1 MSPTRRRSPTS
12 GSSFTDKM
20 RDRLTMLS
28 TAIQEADSGVK
39 ERRAK
44 KSVRTGRKGG
54 IWNSVADLLGNTTPR
69 PRNGPEE
76 LPMSRNRGSSFGM
89 TLRRASSADSFS
101 ASPRAAQ
108 PDCTPSHSVMAQ
120 LACLGIKE
128 AQPIKT
134 CRSRS
139 SPASRS
145 PPVIGA
151 QLPRND
157 ICGNEAAPI
166 NAGARLLRPT
176 PSRLRSPSP
185 GAPAAATT
193 VATVAPGGH
202 SPGMGPFLHHGESR
216 DFDSQLA
223 EVKDDY
229 TPDSVLASFSSGSG
243 SSGGFGIGWGGG
255 QMTNVNTTYRN

>member
-1 MSPTRRRSPTS
+1 
-12 GSSFTDKM
+12 
-20 RDRLTMLS
+20 
-28 TAIQEADSGVK
+28 
-39 ERRAK
+39 
-44 KSVRTGRKGG
+44 
-54 IWNSVADLLGNTTPR
+54 
-69 PRNGPEE
+69 
-76 LPMSRNRGSSFGM
+76 MSRNRGSSFGM

-166 NAGARLLRPT
+166 NAGDRLLRPT

-202 SPGMGPFLHHGESR
+202 SPGDGPIFTSRGVQRLRLSAGRGQGRLHPRLGARLIFLWLWLQRWIR
-216 DFDSQLA
+216 DR
-223 EVKDDY
+223 V
-229 TPDSVLASFSSGSG
+229 
-243 SSGGFGIGWGGG
+243 GWGAND
-255 QMTNVNTTYRN
+255 QC